1 MSTISERELLVSDLE
16 SLLLASKATRQSI
29 VEVERRTRRMI
40 RIVQNE
46 GTIEDLLTLF
56 MDPASRATEVTS
68 VLHLFEA
75 ARLQTRRRIVRV
87 AQSDGVSLTRLSK
100 FWGISRQRVS
110 RIAQDD
116 AP

>member
-1 MSTISERELLVSDLE
+1 MSKISERELLVRDLE
-16 SLLLASKATRQSI
+16 KLLLASRTTRQSI

-46 GTIEDLLTLF
+46 GTIEELLTSF
-56 MDPASRATEVTS
+56 VDPASRATEVTS
-68 VLHLFEA
+68 VLHQFEA
-75 ARLQTRRRIVRV
+75 ARLQARRRIVHM
-87 AQSDGVSLTRLSK
+87 AQSNGVSLTRLSK

>member
-1 MSTISERELLVSDLE
+1 MSKISERELLVRDLE
-16 SLLLASKATRQSI
+16 NLLVASKATRQSI

-40 RIVQNE
+40 RIVQNL
-46 GTIEDLLTLF
+46 GTIEELLTSF
-56 MDPASRATEVTS
+56 VDPASRAIEVTS

-75 ARLQTRRRIVRV
+75 ARLQSRRGIVHM
-87 AQSDGVSLTRLSK
+87 AQTEGVSLTRLSK

-110 RIAQDD
+110 RYAQD